1 MSFLFFFLL
10 SFLSQMRFLVS
21 PIYFL
26 KHAFC
31 LSVWLFFLLSFL
43 SWTNFLANLIYIK
56 GWVFFLSQMNIMDT
70 PIYSKEFFSF
80 FSSFLPFLNKLFGQ
94 PNIFKRRMNFLSVSL
109 FFVFF
114 LPFFLFPGPERTNV
128 HPQVL
133 TLLLLSLHMPAS
145 TCSLDLGN
153 ARICPLNFF
162 LSRAG
167 LLNLWTLDLW

>member
-1 MSFLFFFLL
+1 MSFLFFLPSFLPFSNEIFGQPNMFFKTCFL
-10 SFLSQMRFLVS
+10 SFCLAFL
-21 PIYFL
+21 P
-26 KHAFC
+26 
-31 LSVWLFFLLSFL
+31 
-43 SWTNFLANLIYIK
+43 
-56 GWVFFLSQMNIMDT
+56 
-70 PIYSKEFFSF
+70 
-80 FSSFLPFLNKLFGQ
+80 SFLPFLNKLFGQ

-167 LLNLWTLDLW
+167 LLNL

>member
-1 MSFLFFFLL
+1 ML
-10 SFLSQMRFLVS
+10 SVFLSGFSSFFPSS
-21 PIYFL
+21 PEQLDIY
-26 KHAFC
+26 KRM
-31 LSVWLFFLLSFL
+31 S
-43 SWTNFLANLIYIK
+43 FLANLIYIK

-128 HPQVL
+128 RPRVL
-133 TLLLLSLHMPAS
+133 TLFLFSLHMAAS
-145 TCSLDLGN
+145 TCSLDRGN

-162 LSRAG
+162 LSGAG
-167 LLNLWTLDLW
+167 LLNLWTLDLWEPFLPQEQSWSG